1 MEKIIK
7 FCPVCKEYFAEQ
19 FAFCPDCAAELEAYQ
34 VNNKRQNNQ
43 SDSHVE
49 KLGDDGNPNY
59 YSVTFVEQRGGEL
72 RRALMLGAFVLIM
85 GGAIFSVVL
94 SIYNSEAFVA
104 GFDENL
110 TNIVYAPVDE
120 PIELEPEPVT
130 EKDQE
135 QGGGGRGG
143 NNDPNPVSKGQYAN
157 QSDDP
162 KIAPTVNSYRLKNP
176 EIPIQMET
184 KGVVR
189 RPLTNDPYGDPASKF
204 DVPSDGPGSGGGQGT
219 GPDRGQGTG
228 PGPGAGPNSGPG
240 IGPGPG
246 GPGGRPRDEDDDKK
260 PPPLIVGPT
269 TAIKIISKPR
279 AIYTDAARK
288 NQIAGT
294 VTLRVTFMANGT
306 IGNIA
311 VVSGLPEGLTE
322 QAITAARNIQF
333 EPAKRGGVAQT
344 VTKQVQYTFT
354 LY

>member
-7 FCPVCKEYFAEQ
+7 FCPVCEEYFAEQ
-19 FAFCPDCAAELEAYQ
+19 FGFCPNCAEELTAYQ
-34 VNNKRQNNQ
+34 VKNSSEKNQ
-43 SDSHVE
+43 TYYHLE
-49 KLGDDGNPNY
+49 KLRDNDEPNY
-59 YSVTFVEQRGGEL
+59 TVTFVDQRGGEL
-72 RRALMLGAFVLIM
+72 RRALMLGAFVLVM
-85 GGAIFSVVL
+85 SGAIFSVVL
-94 SIYNSEAFVA
+94 SIYNSEAFVT
-104 GFDENL
+104 GFDETL
-110 TNIVYAPVDE
+110 ANIVYAPVDE
-120 PIELEPEPVT
+120 PIALEPEPLT
-130 EKDQE
+130 AKDQD
-135 QGGGGRGG
+135 QGGGGQGG

-157 QSDDP
+157 QSNDL
-162 KIAPTVNSYRLKNP
+162 KIAPTVTNHRLKNP

-189 RPLTNDPYGDPASKF
+189 RPLSNDPYGDPASKF
-204 DVPSDGPGSGGGQGT
+204 DVPSDGPGQGGGQGT
-219 GPDRGQGTG
+219 GPHRGQGTA

-246 GPGGRPRDEDDDKK
+246 GPGGRPRTDDDDKK
-260 PPPLIVGPT
+260 PPVLTVGPT

-311 VVSGLPEGLTE
+311 VISGLPDGLTE
-322 QAITAARNIQF
+322 QAVAAARNIQF